1 MLHHGGPF
9 ATGECEKETT
19 MEIRPIPSTFAAEI
33 VGADLS
39 QPLGDADR
47 QTIAEA
53 MDHHGVLVARDQKL
67 DNETQAAFARQF
79 GELEVS
85 SQIYRS
91 ANTHRVGSQAI
102 IDVSNIGP
110 DNKPRDREDRQRLE
124 SLSNRLW
131 HSDASFR
138 PIVGALSMLFAHV
151 VTPGG
156 GETEFADTRAGYDGL
171 PEETKALIADL
182 RAEHVYG
189 YSRAHLGFPSHSEEE
204 QKALPPV
211 QHPLVRTHAGRKAL
225 YLGSHASHIAG
236 WPVPEGRALLFELL
250 EHTTQPQ
257 FRYRHAWRVGDFVIW
272 DNRTTL
278 HRGLRFDPAHPR
290 DLRRVTTRDVP
301 DTQKAA

>member
-1 MLHHGGPF
+1 
-9 ATGECEKETT
+9 
-19 MEIRPIPSTFAAEI
+19 MEIRAVPSAFAGEI
-33 VGADLS
+33 IGADLS
-39 QPLGDADR
+39 RPLSEEDR
-47 QTIAEA
+47 QAIAA
-53 MDHHGVLVARDQKL
+53 GMDRYGVLIARGQTL
-67 DNETQAAFARQF
+67 DNESQAAFARQF

-85 SQIYRS
+85 SQIYRA
-91 ANTHRVGSQAI
+91 ANKHRTNPQAI

-110 DNKPRDREDRQRLE
+110 DNKPREREDRQRLE

-138 PIVGALSMLFAHV
+138 PTVGALSMLYAYV

-156 GETEFADTRAGYDGL
+156 GETEFADTRAGYDSL
-171 PEETKALIADL
+171 PEETKTLIADL
-182 RAEHVYG
+182 KAEHVYG
-189 YSRAHLGFPSHSEEE
+189 YSRTHLGFPSHSEEE

-211 QHPLVRTHAGRKAL
+211 QHPLVREHGGRKGL
-225 YLGSHASHIAG
+225 YLGAHASHIVG

-250 EHTTQPQ
+250 EHTTLPQ
-257 FRYRHAWRVGDFVIW
+257 FRYRHSWSVGDFVIW

-301 DTQKAA
+301 QTQEAA

>member
-1 MLHHGGPF
+1 
-9 ATGECEKETT
+9 
-19 MEIRPIPSTFAAEI
+19 MEIRRIPETFAGEI

-39 QPLGDADR
+39 QPIGESDCR
-47 QTIAEA
+47 TIAAA
-53 MDHHGVLVARDQKL
+53 MDRYGVLVARDQKF
-67 DNETQAAFARQF
+67 DNDTQAAFARRF

-91 ANTHRVGSQAI
+91 ANTHRMASQQAI

-110 DNKPRDREDRQRLE
+110 DDKPRDRDDRQRLE

-138 PIVGALSMLFAHV
+138 PIVGAWSMLFAYV
-151 VTPGG
+151 VTPDG
-156 GETEFADTRAGYDGL
+156 GETEFADTRAGYDAL
-171 PEETKALIADL
+171 PEDTKTLIADL
-182 RAEHVYG
+182 QAEHVYG

-211 QHPLVRTHAGRKAL
+211 RHPLVREHAGSGRKAL
-225 YLGSHASHIAG
+225 YLGAHASHIFG

-257 FRYRHAWRVGDFVIW
+257 FRYRHSWQVGDFVIW
-272 DNRTTL
+272 DNRITL
-278 HRGLRFDPAHPR
+278 HRGLRYDPAHRR
-290 DLRRVTTRDVP
+290 DLRRVTTRDTS
-301 DTQKAA
+301 DSQQAA